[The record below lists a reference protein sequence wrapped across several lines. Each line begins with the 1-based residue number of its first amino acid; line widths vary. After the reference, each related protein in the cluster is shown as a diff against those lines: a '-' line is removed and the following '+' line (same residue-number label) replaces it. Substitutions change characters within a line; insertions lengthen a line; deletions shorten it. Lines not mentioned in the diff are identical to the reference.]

1 MRARAGDL
9 SAVDLRGPPI
19 VYPSIM
25 FRRPLLNALERAV
38 IEADVDAVERELTV
52 ARPLVRRRATA
63 RALRLIEQARAAL
76 GGDDHGDP
84 VGRRVHALQLA
95 WLAASG
101 APWRPLV
108 PDPAAAAAAFYAR
121 SGRAPGH
128 VDGPEAGAPR
138 SRARSRRAIVVAA
151 LAVLAGAVLIFA
163 LTRSPAPLTEGPLG
177 QALTDDLTDWVVQ
190 LDQWAPYAQRGASG
204 AAAQRASLDAIRAR
218 VFAPDAAEALGPE
231 PTARLAA
238 LLDATQALASEP
250 DVPAGLPARAE
261 AFRAALREV
270 DQAFADAALPYF
282 LDGDWLIHGDGY
294 AQTTLFVFGVLA
306 RHQVRAEGIP
316 EPITAVHVHRLD
328 TLNWSWSKLGYTR
341 RSMDVAAV
349 LRDRVEDQL
358 ITYVGPAL
366 APDAAMPLVDP
377 DSLQAGVA
385 WQDAVQRAAGEVA
398 RATFARAL
406 PGEEER
412 LRALGEALEQRRR
425 LFGGWRVKL
434 AHEGMVLTVPGTLA
448 LEDDLYEAL
457 KAALPDYQVE
467 QLEDVQR
474 AVESSDNV
482 DVFARMLDRH
492 ARSVEAHEVQHRL
505 DYARG
510 DAFPV
515 PEVVTALAGSSDGAI
530 VERLAYELSAYLSE
544 IAREPEWAR
553 LDLTLLARH
562 VLDRRGRTVEANV
575 AIAVL
580 DGLAAA
586 LELDARI
593 GDSGAVRRR
602 AAQVYLALL
611 EVGEQR
617 LAAAARAVWSR
628 WFEAALPSLE
638 RID

>member
-1 MRARAGDL
+1 
-9 SAVDLRGPPI
+9 
-19 VYPSIM
+19 M
-25 FRRPLLNALERAV
+25 FRRPLLNALERAA
-38 IEADVDAVERELTV
+38 IEADVDAVERELAV
-52 ARPLVRRRATA
+52 ARPLVRRRVTA
-63 RALRLIEQARAAL
+63 RARRLLDQARTAL
-76 GGDDHGDP
+76 GGDDQGDP
-84 VGRRVHALQLA
+84 VGHRVHALQLA
-95 WLAASG
+95 WLAAAG

-108 PDPAAAAAAFYAR
+108 PDAAATAAAFYAR
-121 SGRAPGH
+121 SGRTLGQHDDPG
-128 VDGPEAGAPR
+128 VPAPR
-138 SRARSRRAIVVAA
+138 SSARSRRVAWVAGSVILLGAA
-151 LAVLAGAVLIFA
+151 LAFV
-163 LTRSPAPLTEGPLG
+163 LTRPPAPLTEGPVG

-190 LDQWAPYAQRGASG
+190 LDQWAPYAQRGDSG
-204 AAAQRASLDAIRAR
+204 ATAQRAALDAVRAR
-218 VFAPDAAEALGPE
+218 IFAPDAVETLGAE

-238 LLDATQALASEP
+238 LLDATQALAGEP

-261 AFRAALREV
+261 AFRAALRDA

-282 LDGDWLIHGDGY
+282 LDGDWLIHSDGY

-306 RHQVRAEGIP
+306 RHQLRAEGVP
-316 EPITAVHVHRLD
+316 DPITAVHVHRLD

-341 RSMDVAAV
+341 KSMNVAAV

-366 APDAAMPLVDP
+366 APDASMPLVDP

-412 LRALGEALEQRRR
+412 LRAFGEALEQRRR

-448 LEDDLYEAL
+448 LDDELYEAL

-467 QLEDVQR
+467 QLENVQR
-474 AVESSDNV
+474 AVESGDNQ

-515 PEVVTALAGSSDGAI
+515 PEVVTALVGSRDGAV

-544 IAREPEWAR
+544 IAREPDWAR

-575 AIAVL
+575 AIAIL
-580 DGLAAA
+580 DGLAAE
-586 LELDARI
+586 LGLDARI
-593 GDSGAVRRR
+593 GDSGAVRRS
-602 AAQVYLALL
+602 AAQAYLSLL
-611 EVGEQR
+611 AIDERR

-628 WFEAALPSLE
+628 WFQADLPRLE
-638 RID
+638 RVAGD